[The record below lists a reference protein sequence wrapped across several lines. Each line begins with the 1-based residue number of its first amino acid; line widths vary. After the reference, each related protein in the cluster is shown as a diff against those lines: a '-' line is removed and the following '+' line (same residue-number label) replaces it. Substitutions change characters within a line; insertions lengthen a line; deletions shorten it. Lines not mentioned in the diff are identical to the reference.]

1 MNTRETVARIELNK
15 IKENIKI
22 LELKTNKIVLPV
34 IKANAYGHGDQ
45 EVVDNF
51 DSNVPFFCVSSLD
64 EALKVK
70 TDMDIL
76 IFSYVNPEM
85 IKKYDKQNF
94 IYTVT
99 SLDWLE
105 SIKALN
111 LKLRLHIAVNLG
123 MNRVGIKTTEDI
135 KVILESNHIIEG
147 IYVHFPSNSEI
158 IKAKKHLEVF
168 ELLVSSVEFS
178 FKWVHLG
185 NAPVELIKIS
195 PLVNSAR
202 FGLAIFGYRN
212 DVPELKPALGLYSK
226 IIHIDKLEVGDTV
239 GYDYSYTAQEPGYF
253 GTLSIG
259 YADGLDMR
267 NNLLNVYSEG
277 KYIPIIGKICMDQSM
292 VLIDEKSK
300 VGDWVEL
307 IGPHRSP
314 FEIQKVCGVTV
325 YQTLAG
331 LRNRIYREYHSGIVS
346 S

>member
-1 MNTRETVARIELNK
+1 MDTRETVARIELSK
-15 IKENIKI
+15 INENIKI
-22 LELKTNKIVLPV
+22 LEQKTNKIVLPV

-45 EVVDNF
+45 EVINIF
-51 DSNVPFFCVSSLD
+51 DSKIPFFCVSSLD
-64 EALKVK
+64 EAIKVK
-70 TDMDIL
+70 TEMDIL

-85 IKKYDKQNF
+85 IKKHHKENF

-99 SLDWLE
+99 SLEWLE

-123 MNRVGIKTTEDI
+123 INRVGIKTPKDI
-135 KVILESNHIIEG
+135 ETIVESDHSIEG
-147 IYVHFPSNSEI
+147 IYVHFPSNSELL
-158 IKAKKHLEVF
+158 KAKKHLEVF
-168 ELLVSSVEFS
+168 ELLVSSVEYS

-185 NAPVELIKIS
+185 NAPVELIKKSSI
-195 PLVNSAR
+195 VNSAR

-212 DVPELKPALGLYSK
+212 DVPELKPVLSLYSK

-239 GYDYSYTAQEPGYF
+239 GYDYSYTALEPGYF

-277 KYIPIIGKICMDQSM
+277 KYIPIIGKICMDQTM
-292 VLIDEKSK
+292 LLINEESK

-314 FEIQKVCGVTV
+314 FQIQKVCGVSV
-325 YQTLAG
+325 YQTLAC
-331 LRNRIYREYHSGIVS
+331 LRNRIHREYQVGIVS